1 MPIVRDAVVAPSTV
15 DVVVVGAG
23 LSGLVAATELR
34 RTGADVLVV
43 EAQNRIGGRL
53 DAHTCA
59 DGRVL
64 QRGGE
69 YVTPWS
75 TELRRLAESL
85 GIGYEPAV
93 PEGAMVRLS
102 GASRVVEAMPF
113 EQDPEA
119 AGAYYG
125 AYEALEK
132 LADDVPADEPWRA
145 ERAVELDRQTL
156 GAWLDVNV
164 HSQPARDLIAIDFVT
179 FGDVHEVSLLYILWS
194 VSRAGG
200 LEQLHDLG
208 DRFIGGPPGIVE
220 ALADRLDAPIV
231 VDAPVT
237 RIEHGADGVRVS
249 FGGRSAL
256 ARAVVVAMEPGQAG
270 RMEFVPPLPA
280 DRDRLQTRWL
290 AGHGGKAFAIYDEP
304 FWRREGLS
312 GLAVMGGAFPFGLDA
327 STDDSED
334 GVLLV
339 FYCEN
344 GEAAAELARAQAE
357 PDGVRRRVL
366 DGLGRAFG
374 DAARTPREFHYF
386 DWAGD
391 SWSRGC
397 GTMLPPGVLT
407 TVGHTLRPA
416 LGPIVWAGG
425 ENGTKDWME
434 GAVTAGQSAAQTVQ
448 GLLRSAP

>member
-1 MPIVRDAVVAPSTV
+1 MPIIRDAASAPSTV
-15 DVVVVGAG
+15 DVVVIGAG
-23 LSGLVAATELR
+23 LSGLVAATELSGR
-34 RTGADVLVV
+34 GADVLVV
-43 EAQNRIGGRL
+43 EAQDRIGGRI

-69 YVTPWS
+69 LVPPWS
-75 TELRRLAESL
+75 TELRRLGESF
-85 GIGYEPAV
+85 GIGYEPAL

-113 EQDPEA
+113 EHDPDA

-125 AYEALEK
+125 GYEALEK
-132 LADDVPADEPWRA
+132 LVEEVPADEPWRA
-145 ERAVELDRQTL
+145 ERAIEFDRQTL

-164 HSQPARDLIAIDFVT
+164 PNQPARELFALDFLT
-179 FGDVHEVSLLYILWS
+179 FGDVHDVSLLYILWCA
-194 VSRAGG
+194 SRAGG
-200 LEQLHDLG
+200 VEQLHDLG
-208 DRFIGGPPGIVE
+208 DRFVGGPSGVVA
-220 ALADRLDAPIV
+220 ALADRLSAPIA
-231 VDAPVT
+231 VDCPVT
-237 RIEHGADGVRVS
+237 RIEHGSDGVRVS
-249 FGGRSAL
+249 FGGRTAQ

-312 GLAVMGGAFPFGLDA
+312 GLALMDGAFPIALDA
-327 STDDSED
+327 STGDSED

-397 GTMLPPGVLT
+397 GTMIPPGVLT
-407 TVGHTLRPA
+407 TVGHTLRPP
-416 LGPIVWAGG
+416 LGPIIWAGN
-425 ENGTKDWME
+425 ENGTGDWME

-448 GLLRSAP
+448 GLLGSTR